1 VSSLPA
7 GYALVGATAFTAGAT
22 RTVSIAVIGLEL
34 TGTLEFLIP
43 VFTGVFAACITG
55 SRYSLSIYDSI
66 LKGRKLP
73 YVRERSG
80 NEEGAVRL
88 RPKRARGGGSGREV
102 FRGETALLPPFAG
115 SLPLTPPLLDRF
127 FGGRRGA
134 LLPPFRLVA
143 APYPPAARSLL
154 RGETALLPPFR
165 WGAAPYPPAARSLLR
180 GETGGA
186 AAALSLIAAPYLTPP
201 LLDRPR

>member
-1 VSSLPA
+1 VPEVSSLPA

-80 NEEGAVRL
+80 REEGAVRL
-88 RPKRARGGGSGREV
+88 RPKRARGGG
-102 FRGETALLPPFAG
+102 RGE
-115 SLPLTPPLLDRF
+115 RF
-127 FGGRRGA
+127 FGGRRRCCR
-134 LLPPFRLVA
+134 PFA
-143 APYPPAARSLL
+143 WSLL
-154 RGETALLPPFR
+154 
-165 WGAAPYPPAARSLLR
+165 
-180 GETGGA
+180 
-186 AAALSLIAAPYLTPP
+186 LTPP